1 MSRILIAEDEPG
13 ISSFLEKG
21 LQAAGFS
28 TLVVEEAHRV
38 CRSGR
43 RLISHLD
50 LGLPGLTVTRC
61 SEIRRREQCRY
72 HPDRPQRGGG
82 HGGGPRGRCRRLR
95 DQAVQ
100 LRGAPARVKVRL
112 RIGTGQ
118 LELQVGDVTLDLRTA
133 CPDGRPRGRA
143 VGGVQPRRFCS
154 AIRPGTPASRSCPTC
169 GDTTSILPNVVD
181 VYIRY
186 LERSWARPYRDRPR
200 MGYRP
205 APDTMFDRSHFERLD
220 AADPLAHLRQSFTL
234 PDGVIYFDGNS
245 LGPLPSHVP
254 DVVQRTVVEEWG
266 HDLIRSWN
274 DHGWWDLAERVGERI
289 APLIGAPPGSVV
301 AGDTTTLALYKA
313 VAAARRLRPDRPVI
327 LTDTG
332 NFPTDLYVLGSVA
345 EQAGARVVTV
355 PPDQLVERIGADV
368 AVVSVTHVDYRT
380 GRRHSITDIDVAA
393 REAGALVVWDLSHSA
408 GAMDLDLGES
418 DFAVGCGYKYLNGG
432 PGAPAFLYVH
442 PRHQADFHNP
452 IAGWWGHAEPFADP
466 RALRVKS
473 EKLVAD
479 FIGLVDERLPWF
491 EVVTPRSPEDRGSH
505 VSLAHPE
512 AGRIMAALID
522 RGVVGDVRPP
532 NLLRFGLAP
541 AYQRHVEVWDAV
553 EAVRGVMEND
563 AWRHAPLH
571 TGPVT

>member
-1 MSRILIAEDEPG
+1 
-13 ISSFLEKG
+13 
-21 LQAAGFS
+21 
-28 TLVVEEAHRV
+28 
-38 CRSGR
+38 
-43 RLISHLD
+43 
-50 LGLPGLTVTRC
+50 
-61 SEIRRREQCRY
+61 
-72 HPDRPQRGGG
+72 
-82 HGGGPRGRCRRLR
+82 
-95 DQAVQ
+95 
-100 LRGAPARVKVRL
+100 
-112 RIGTGQ
+112 
-118 LELQVGDVTLDLRTA
+118 
-133 CPDGRPRGRA
+133 
-143 VGGVQPRRFCS
+143 
-154 AIRPGTPASRSCPTC
+154 
-169 GDTTSILPNVVD
+169 
-181 VYIRY
+181 
-186 LERSWARPYRDRPR
+186 
-200 MGYRP
+200 
-205 APDTMFDRSHFERLD
+205 MFDRSHFERLD
-220 AADPLAHLRQSFTL
+220 AADPLAHLRHSFTL

-452 IAGWWGHAEPFADP
+452 IAGWWGHAEPFAMEPVYRPAPGAARTQTGTQSILGLAALGAALDVFDGVDP

>member
-1 MSRILIAEDEPG
+1 
-13 ISSFLEKG
+13 
-21 LQAAGFS
+21 
-28 TLVVEEAHRV
+28 
-38 CRSGR
+38 
-43 RLISHLD
+43 
-50 LGLPGLTVTRC
+50 
-61 SEIRRREQCRY
+61 
-72 HPDRPQRGGG
+72 
-82 HGGGPRGRCRRLR
+82 
-95 DQAVQ
+95 
-100 LRGAPARVKVRL
+100 
-112 RIGTGQ
+112 
-118 LELQVGDVTLDLRTA
+118 
-133 CPDGRPRGRA
+133 
-143 VGGVQPRRFCS
+143 
-154 AIRPGTPASRSCPTC
+154 
-169 GDTTSILPNVVD
+169 
-181 VYIRY
+181 
-186 LERSWARPYRDRPR
+186 
-200 MGYRP
+200 
-205 APDTMFDRSHFERLD
+205 MFDRSHFERLD

-234 PDGVIYFDGNS
+234 PDSVIYFDGNS
-245 LGPLPSHVP
+245 IGPLPSHVP

-452 IAGWWGHAEPFADP
+452 IAGWWGHAEPFAMEPVYRPAPGAVRTQTGTQSILGLAALGAALDVFDGVDP